1 MQTIVQEDTKA
12 NLYKSVKE
20 SLNKIGRIEVLRM
33 QTGKRVDLSN
43 NVNWSWLKNNLTID
57 YKVQSHFYLEITD
70 NIDINGSTLV
80 IYCNKPCIESNI
92 DYSLTQYKKDQGL
105 LVIGDL
111 KLTPNEQEEIEK
123 EVCKEVNKDAEE
135 ELETA
140 RINAEKIIEDLLEKS
155 NNRMNVKINFV

>member
-57 YKVQSHFYLEITD
+57 YKYT
-70 NIDINGSTLV
+70 
-80 IYCNKPCIESNI
+80 
-92 DYSLTQYKKDQGL
+92 
-105 LVIGDL
+105 
-111 KLTPNEQEEIEK
+111 
-123 EVCKEVNKDAEE
+123 
-135 ELETA
+135 
-140 RINAEKIIEDLLEKS
+140 
-155 NNRMNVKINFV
+155 